1 MDLTIGIDKDTLAE
15 LNEEFL
21 GNLTGFLLD
30 AGLSFNA
37 AAFVLQTIVTAIDQT
52 NEMLSE

>member
-21 GNLTGFLLD
+21 GNLTGFLLE

-37 AAFVLQTIVTAIDQT
+37 AAFVLQTVVTAIDQT